1 MTRELARADDQHFT
15 PIDKSAYN
23 ALFEALYDS
32 GDLRVHAVNSTYG
45 RFHETWWGKDGV
57 TLLYIRTAKDPD
69 QDRDEF
75 YVLREVV
82 YEP

>member
-1 MTRELARADDQHFT
+1 MSRELARADDQHFT
-15 PIDKSAYN
+15 PIDKSAYI
-23 ALFEALYDS
+23 ALYNAIP
-32 GDLRVHAVNSTYG
+32 DLRVHAVNSTYG

-69 QDRDEF
+69 QDRDQF

>member
-1 MTRELARADDQHFT
+1 MGIRELARADDQHFVA
-15 PIDKSAYN
+15 IDKSAYT
-23 ALFEALYDS
+23 ALYNAIP
-32 GDLRVHAVNSTYG
+32 DLRVHAVNSTYG